1 MRYTLLFLSI
11 VFILAF
17 SSCSSSKKTTAI
29 QNDTAVA
36 GSTASSSNEA
46 DGSSFEKA
54 IVINEKTETK
64 GIDAEYAW
72 IKKNYPGYKMRSQS
86 LSHKGKK
93 SYDII
98 HIETSDNKLVDL
110 YFDITKFFGKF

>member
-1 MRYTLLFLSI
+1 MKYILLLLSVLFTLT
-11 VFILAF
+11 F
-17 SSCSSSKKTTAI
+17 SSCSSSKKTIAT
-29 QNDTAVA
+29 QNDNAVA
-36 GSTASSSNEA
+36 GATVSSNGEA

-54 IVINEKTETK
+54 IVIDEKTETK
-64 GIDAEYAW
+64 GIAAEYAW

-98 HIETSDNKLVDL
+98 HIETADGKLVDL